1 MSSSPAA
8 PGASTAS
15 LADFHRPVR
24 MMPHEAVTATVS
36 VTSLVRCCWGNR
48 VGQERNAYQMVNR
61 ARTATSCIAVTTS
74 LDEYV

>member
-1 MSSSPAA
+1 
-8 PGASTAS
+8 
-15 LADFHRPVR
+15 

-36 VTSLVRCCWGNR
+36 VTSLVRCCWGNL